1 MLNRKNF
8 YENFF
13 HKTENFKL
21 NIRKTTKIFKNF
33 YSDYNNYSIPLLESF
48 KQNYDLD
55 FSDKTVKKFSKYE
68 NIFIFGMGGSVLGT
82 KCIYS
87 FFEKKIKK
95 KLFFFDNL
103 DSNLYLN
110 FKKIKK
116 VKNSCFIIVSKS
128 GETLET
134 IANLSFVFKKTLPKN
149 KIIIITEIKDNSL
162 LSIANKFDA
171 EIIEHKDFIG
181 GRYSVFSEVSMLP
194 AALMGLDINKFKNL
208 DKLLNNKFFVSSL
221 IKNTA
226 NIYTLYKKGICNSV
240 ILNYD
245 SNLNDLS
252 QWYRQLVGE
261 SLGKQGKGI
270 TPILSLAPKDHHS
283 MMQLYLDGPK
293 DKFYTFFTS
302 SNKKENKNITTGNII
317 PDDMNFLKKKNIKSI
332 LKAQSKATINIFK
345 LKNIP
350 FRQFIFNK
358 EKEQELG
365 EVLTF
370 FVLETLL
377 LARLLNVDPFN
388 QPAVEQIKIET
399 QKILLK

>member
-95 KLFFFDNL
+95 KVFFFDNL